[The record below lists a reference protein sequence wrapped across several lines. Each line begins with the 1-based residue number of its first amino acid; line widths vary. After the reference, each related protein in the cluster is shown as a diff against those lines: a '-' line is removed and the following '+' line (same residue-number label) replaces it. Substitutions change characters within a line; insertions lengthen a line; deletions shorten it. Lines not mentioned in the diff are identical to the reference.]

1 LILRLTCPG
10 CNKDSYSASVETF
23 KPCPYCGILFSGKY
37 GNEKRREFRIK
48 REIPFTFSYD
58 GRFLEAS
65 TLDISER
72 GLCIKIFGQPS
83 LPVGDVMDI
92 SIKDRNVKAQ
102 VMWVSNNPDT
112 SVAVTGLRVLDGNVK
127 ALQSSGTL

>member
-1 LILRLTCPG
+1 
-10 CNKDSYSASVETF
+10 
-23 KPCPYCGILFSGKY
+23 
-37 GNEKRREFRIK
+37 
-48 REIPFTFSYD
+48 
-58 GRFLEAS
+58 
-65 TLDISER
+65 
-72 GLCIKIFGQPS
+72 
-83 LPVGDVMDI
+83 MDI